1 MKKTTRNILVW
12 LLALTACAAQAG
24 DLDKAQ
30 LLVARPELQGLYH
43 RTALLV
49 APLKDQHVG
58 FILNRATEL
67 KLGAL
72 FPDHAPSAKVIDPLY
87 FGGPEMMGAIFAVVR
102 SNPGEAAV
110 PLFDDIFAT
119 ASAQAVDRII
129 EQTPNDARYF
139 VGFVGWRPGELAKEI
154 EAGYWYVTDA
164 DAALVFSR
172 DSGAMWEDLVN
183 RLGPEHE
190 LRKDL
195 RQIRFEAALR

>member
-1 MKKTTRNILVW
+1 MKNMKKNILVG
-12 LLALTACAAQAG
+12 LLALTACAARAEDHG
-24 DLDKAQ
+24 KAQ
-30 LLVARPELQGLYH
+30 LLVATPELQGLYS

-49 APLKDQHVG
+49 APLKGQHVG

-67 KLGAL
+67 TLATL
-72 FPDHAPSAKVIDPLY
+72 FPDHAPSAKVVDPLY
-87 FGGPEMMGAIFAVVR
+87 FGGPEMVGAIFAVVR

-110 PLFDDIFAT
+110 PLFDDLFVT

-154 EAGYWYVTDA
+154 ESGYWYVTDA
-164 DAALVFSR
+164 DAALVFSK
-172 DSGAMWEDLVN
+172 DTGAMWEDLVK
-183 RLGPEHE
+183 RLGPAHE

-195 RQIRFEAALR
+195 RQIRFEETLR